1 MILTVTLNLAV
12 DVTYHLERIRW
23 RETSRVEDVARR
35 AGGKGVNVARV
46 LHALGHEAV
55 VTGLAGG
62 ATGAAARAELET
74 AGISDRTVSIAGT
87 SRTTLIVVEADGG
100 ATGFSERGPPVSEP
114 EWRRML
120 QRFGSLLAEAEAV
133 ALAGSLP
140 PGVPSDA
147 YAQLIGLTAAADV
160 PVLLDAEGDALA
172 LGVAARPTMVKI
184 NADELAGLG
193 SGPDVLGGATALQ
206 AAGAQAVVVSEGE
219 RGLLAVTPE
228 GRWRAAPPQK
238 LLGNPT
244 GAGDAVSA
252 ALLEGA
258 WHGRSWPERLSDA
271 VALSAAAVRAPLA
284 GSFDDDVY
292 RSLRG
297 VPVTDL
303 GR

>member
-1 MILTVTLNLAV
+1 
-12 DVTYHLERIRW
+12 
-23 RETSRVEDVARR
+23 
-35 AGGKGVNVARV
+35 
-46 LHALGHEAV
+46 
-55 VTGLAGG
+55 
-62 ATGAAARAELET
+62 
-74 AGISDRTVSIAGT
+74 
-87 SRTTLIVVEADGG
+87 
-100 ATGFSERGPPVSEP
+100 
-114 EWRRML
+114 
-120 QRFGSLLAEAEAV
+120 
-133 ALAGSLP
+133 
-140 PGVPSDA
+140 
-147 YAQLIGLTAAADV
+147 
-160 PVLLDAEGDALA
+160 
-172 LGVAARPTMVKI
+172 MVKI

-206 AAGAQAVVVSEGE
+206 AAGAEAVVVSEGK

-258 WHGRSWPERLSDA
+258 LHGRSWPERLSDA